1 MFTLLRMPNANRF
14 LEVVEK
20 SAGHAFLHLPDDTL
34 IDVKKDHTTQQMFRT
49 MDLGRNGLIPRPPRV
64 HAVYGGKLLLMYG
77 VRTYRSSILQCSK
90 LRYISAF

>member
-49 MDLGRNGLIPRPPRV
+49 MDLGRNGLRFSLFDSSTSQSSCGIWRKA
-64 HAVYGGKLLLMYG
+64 AVN
-77 VRTYRSSILQCSK
+77 VWS
-90 LRYISAF
+90 